1 MSFRITGLP
10 AERFR
15 ELFALLEGD
24 LAARNVIRRVTDR
37 AVPCRVSLTDAEPG
51 AEVLLVNYEHL
62 AVDNPYRS
70 RYAIFVRD
78 GEATYDAVDQV
89 PEQLRRRVL
98 SLRSWDRNDMM
109 VGHDVVDG
117 RQLEGSI
124 ERLLGDPRAAYL
136 HAHFAGPGCY
146 AARIERA

>member
-78 GEATYDAVDQV
+78 GEQTFDAVDQV

-98 SLRSWDRNDMM
+98 SLRS
-109 VGHDVVDG
+109 
-117 RQLEGSI
+117 
-124 ERLLGDPRAAYL
+124 
-136 HAHFAGPGCY
+136 
-146 AARIERA
+146 